1 LITFDIPGHVFS
13 CTGIAP
19 WEDSDDLVLEVRK
32 KLENEKQA
40 IKEEDS
46 AAKVQ
51 RLAEQ
56 MRFRIKEAMAQRG
69 GSAAFVHWLQS
80 DGGKKA

>member
-1 LITFDIPGHVFS
+1 LDH
-13 CTGIAP
+13 
-19 WEDSDDLVLEVRK
+19 
-32 KLENEKQA
+32 EKQA
-40 IKEEDS
+40 NKEEDS

-56 MRFRIKEAMAQRG
+56 MRFRLKEAMAQRG